1 MPIAEIKQFIARNFL
16 FSEDAGAVRED
27 ESLMSSGT
35 LDSTGILE
43 LIMFVEDRFKLKVP
57 DQDMLPENFDSVRA
71 IADYVE
77 RRKKQAA

>member
-1 MPIAEIKQFIARNFL
+1 MPIAEIKQFIAKNFL

-77 RRKKQAA
+77 RRKQQAA

>member
-1 MPIAEIKQFIARNFL
+1 MPIAEIKQFIAKNFL
-16 FSEDAGAVRED
+16 FSDDTGAVPD
-27 ESLMSSGT
+27 DQSLMSSGT

-43 LIMFVEDRFKLKVP
+43 LIMFVEERFKLKVP

-77 RRKKQAA
+77 RRKRQAA